1 MRRQGGHRLARQG
14 RAAAGRRRDVLPVV
28 VGEPGDVRPAVAQR
42 RRGEPEDLRRYSRSL
57 RKRPA
62 AASASSGR
70 FVAATTRRSSRWV
83 RYSPSLRISPS
94 WSTRS
99 SQAWA
104 RGVSSATSSRKTVLP
119 DDSSSSPLRS
129 CAAPVNAP
137 LACPNSSDSNSS
149 SPSPADL
156 GDWPLLYDLG
166 WDGDWSYWFAR
177 QGESTPDLS
186 RGSGFRLYS
195 MLTQAVVQGIGAV
208 IGRPMLIARA
218 NRARAGEQDAGPD
231 LRPPGRGA
239 RGCCLITTA
248 AYRQRPEVQAFQG
261 VGPRRGAGCGR
272 RRHAPSARRRPWRFR
287 EPRVSRSAQAQA
299 ARTGSSDADEVRLHR
314 PGHEYG
320 AGAPRLRHT
329 QESRRA
335 RGGDGNRRTTIQN
348 GTRRQR

>member
-1 MRRQGGHRLARQG
+1 MPGIPLSPWRPVQGFA
-14 RAAAGRRRDVLPVV
+14 RAAEEPAVTPAAVAHRVGALEQRPDVPLCDRRH
-28 VGEPGDVRPAVAQR
+28 GGVRPN
-42 RRGEPEDLRRYSRSL
+42 RRGQADLKEVQRILAEVHGVSESGPRSRSGGAVSRRTLRRYSRSL

-156 GDWPLLYDLG
+156 GDWPLLYDPG

-195 MLTQAVVQGIGAV
+195 MLTQAVMHGIGAV
-208 IGRPMLIARA
+208 IGRPCARELVS
-218 NRARAGEQDAGPD
+218 RTLVPIFDRQAGAAE
-231 LRPPGRGA
+231 
-239 RGCCLITTA
+239 GCCLITTA
-248 AYRQRPEVQAFQG
+248 AYRQRPEVQAFQEWVLEEARAAADG
-261 VGPRRGAGCGR
+261 ARAVRKAPPLALPRA
-272 RRHAPSARRRPWRFR
+272 
-287 EPRVSRSAQAQA
+287 
-299 ARTGSSDADEVRLHR
+299 TG
-314 PGHEYG
+314 
-320 AGAPRLRHT
+320 
-329 QESRRA
+329 
-335 RGGDGNRRTTIQN
+335 
-348 GTRRQR
+348 